1 MGRVVTWDEVLAL
14 REQWRREKKAV
25 VWTNGCFDILHVGH
39 ARNLHACKAQGD
51 VLVVGL
57 NSDASVRTIKGPTR
71 PVNGE
76 GDRAELLAAL
86 ADVDAVV
93 IFDEPTPEVSLAR
106 LQPDVHCKG
115 EDYKPPH
122 GKPIPEARVVEAY
135 GGRICFIP
143 LVPGRSTTGTLEKLG
158 VRG

>member
-1 MGRVVTWDEVLAL
+1 M
-14 REQWRREKKAV
+14 
-25 VWTNGCFDILHVGH
+25 
-39 ARNLHACKAQGD
+39 
-51 VLVVGL
+51 
-57 NSDASVRTIKGPTR
+57 RTIKGPSR

-76 GDRAELLAAL
+76 DDRAELLAAL

-93 IFDEPTPEVSLAR
+93 IFDEPTPEAALAR
-106 LQPDVHCKG
+106 LMPDVHCKG

-143 LVPGRSTTGTLEKLG
+143 PG
-158 VRG
+158 

>member
-1 MGRVVTWDEVLAL
+1 MGRVVTWEEAVAL
-14 REQWRREKKAV
+14 REQWRREKKTV

-39 ARNLHACKAQGD
+39 TRNLHACKALGD

-57 NSDASVRTIKGPTR
+57 NSDASVRAIKGPSR

-93 IFDEPTPEVSLAR
+93 IFGEPTPEVALAR

-115 EDYKPPH
+115 ADYQPPH

-143 LVPGRSTTGTLEKLG
+143 LIPGRSTTGTIEKLG
-158 VRG
+158 VGC